1 MTERPE
7 HAAFA
12 YLGAFV
18 DELYRAGVRHV
29 CAAPGSRSAPL
40 ALAVAQH
47 PEMRIWMHVDERSA
61 AFFAL
66 GMARMLG
73 APVALVC
80 TSGTAAANF
89 LPAIAEA
96 RNSGVPL
103 VVLTADRP
111 HELRDVAAAQ
121 TIDQNRLFGVHVK
134 WFVEM
139 AIPESTSELLRYSRT
154 MAARAVATAAASPAG
169 PVHLNFPLRE
179 PLVPEPALPPMAMT
193 EADAAAWLGR
203 NGGEPWVRVVESAL
217 APPPHE
223 TARVAALLQSAERP
237 LVVCGQQHDPGLA
250 ESLTSLA
257 ATLHAPVL
265 ADPLSQLRWGPH
277 DHAVV
282 IDCYDS
288 FLRHAGTAATLAP
301 DLIIRFGAPPTSKV
315 LTQFLQQQAAAPLVV
330 VDHARWPDPTHSAA
344 HMVHADPT
352 LLCQALAALCNTG
365 QGAAGDREGWL
376 AAWRDADDRAAAAID
391 AHNAALEE
399 MFEGRVLADIAAM
412 VPDGGT
418 VFVSSSMP
426 VRDLDAF
433 GRGDARTI
441 RVLSNRGANGIDGV
455 LSTALGAAAAAPDA
469 GCAPLVLVIGDLAMQ
484 HDIGGLLAAHLHG
497 IDATVVV
504 INNDGGGVFSFLP
517 QADHPEYFEK
527 LFGTPHGLH
536 FRHAAAH
543 HGAEYVEASD
553 FSTLQA
559 AVAAGIAGSGLHVVE
574 VRTERARNVEL
585 HQAVLERVTAA
596 LVEAPLGAR

>member
-18 DELYRAGVRHV
+18 DELARAGVRHV

-47 PEMRIWMHVDERSA
+47 PDLRVWMHLDERSS

-73 APVALVC
+73 APVALMC

-96 RNSGVPL
+96 RNSGIPL

-121 TIDQNRLFGVHVK
+121 TIDQDRLYGVHAK

-139 AIPESTSELLRYSRT
+139 AIPESTSGLLRYSRT
-154 MAARAVATAAASPAG
+154 MAARAVATAAAVPPG

-203 NGGEPWVRVVESAL
+203 EGGEPWVRVAEPELTLS
-217 APPPHE
+217 PHDTE
-223 TARVAALLQSAERP
+223 QLHTLLQAAERP
-237 LVVCGQQHDPGLA
+237 LIVCGQQRDTRLA
-250 ESLTSLA
+250 SSLTALA
-257 ATLHAPVL
+257 AALHAPVL

-277 DHAVV
+277 DRTAV

-288 FLRHAGTAATLAP
+288 FLRHADTARTLAP
-301 DLIIRFGAPPTSKV
+301 DLVIRIGAPPTSKV
-315 LTQFLQQQAAAPLVV
+315 LTQFLQRQAVAPLVV
-330 VDHARWPDPTHSAA
+330 IDPARWPDPSLSAA
-344 HMVHADPT
+344 LMVHADPKHV
-352 LLCQALAALCNTG
+352 CDALVALSTDLTEAAS
-365 QGAAGDREGWL
+365 DREGWL
-376 AAWRDADDRAAAAID
+376 AAWRDADYRAGSAID
-391 AHNAALEE
+391 AFGAALEE
-399 MFEGRVLADIAAM
+399 MFEGRVLADVTALL
-412 VPDGGT
+412 PDGGT
-418 VFVSSSMP
+418 LFVSSSMP

-433 GRGDARTI
+433 GRGDQRVI
-441 RVLSNRGANGIDGV
+441 QVLSNRGANGIDGV
-455 LSTALGAAAAAPDA
+455 LSTALGAAAVAP
-469 GCAPLVLVIGDLAMQ
+469 GLGRAPLVLVIGDLAMQ
-484 HDIGGLLAAHLHG
+484 HDIGGMLAASLHG

-517 QADHPEYFEK
+517 QAEHPEHFEK
-527 LFGTPHGLH
+527 LFGTPHGLN

-543 HGAEYVEASD
+543 HGAVYAEAGD
-553 FSTLQA
+553 FESLRS
-559 AVAAGIAGSGLHVVE
+559 AVAAGLAGSGLHVVE
-574 VRTERARNVEL
+574 VSTERARNVEL
-585 HQAVLERVTAA
+585 HEAVQERVAAA